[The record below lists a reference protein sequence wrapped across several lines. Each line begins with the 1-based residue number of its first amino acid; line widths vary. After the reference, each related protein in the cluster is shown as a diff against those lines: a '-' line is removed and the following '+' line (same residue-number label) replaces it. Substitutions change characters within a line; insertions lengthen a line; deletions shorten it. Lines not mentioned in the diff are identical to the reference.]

1 MANVFPFP
9 AFRYTEKAGP
19 IQNLVTQPYD
29 KIPPDLQQKYYDAS
43 PNNFVRLT
51 KGREKPGDNDTNNVY
66 TRAASDLEAWVRYG
80 ILAQDAA
87 PAFYP
92 YFQQFKH
99 PESGEVLVR
108 QGFIGLTETLPYE
121 KKVIFGHEL
130 THRGPKFDR
139 LQLTRHTKSH
149 FGQLFVLYDD
159 PERAVETRLD
169 EAAESA
175 PVIDVIDHR
184 DVYHRVWKIDDPAIT
199 AEIQGVMADKKILI
213 ADGHHRYE
221 TSLAYAEENV
231 GVPGAD
237 RVMMTF
243 VNMRAAGLVVLAT
256 HRVLT
261 GLSGFPAEAFRQ
273 TAEQWFDTEVF
284 SSSDELREALDSAP
298 AGRSAIGVSL
308 QGATRHYLLRGRPDA
323 LETCL
328 PDAGPEE
335 RTLDVVVLHKLLFA
349 EVLGISAEDVRELK
363 NISYIRGFDAAVDEV
378 RSGQAQVAFLL
389 RPVDVQKVA
398 QISFGGGVM
407 PQKSTDFYPKL
418 LSGLTVYRTG

>member
-1 MANVFPFP
+1 M
-9 AFRYTEKAGP
+9 
-19 IQNLVTQPYD
+19 
-29 KIPPDLQQKYYDAS
+29 
-43 PNNFVRLT
+43 
-51 KGREKPGDNDTNNVY
+51 
-66 TRAASDLEAWVRYG
+66 
-80 ILAQDAA
+80 
-87 PAFYP
+87 
-92 YFQQFKH
+92 
-99 PESGEVLVR
+99 LVR

-130 THRGPKFDR
+130 THRGPKLDR

-169 EAAESA
+169 EAAES
-175 PVIDVIDHR
+175 PPLIDVIDHD
-184 DVYHRVWKIDDPAIT
+184 DVHHRVWKIDDPAVT

-221 TSLAYAEENV
+221 TSLAYAEENA

-261 GLSGFPAEAFRQ
+261 GLGGFPAEAFRQ
-273 TAEQWFDTEVF
+273 RAEQWFDTETF

-308 QGATRHYLLRGRPDA
+308 QGATRNYLLRGRPDA
-323 LETCL
+323 LEACL
-328 PDAGPEE
+328 PDAATEE
-335 RTLDVVVLHKLLFA
+335 RSLDVVVLHKLLLA

-363 NISYIRGFDAAVDEV
+363 NISYVRGFDAAVDEV
-378 RSGQAQVAFLL
+378 RSGQAQIAFLL

-398 QISFGGGVM
+398 QISFGGGMM

-418 LSGLTVYRTG
+418 LSGLTVYRIG